1 MSARLAAWPTPTRP
15 TRFVRRFL
23 WIVGAALLLQGGLS
37 LVVRAL
43 AVPLPDLALAFVNAD
58 PLHAFIHM
66 TWGLVMLGAVT
77 RITHDPALARLVLT
91 FGVFYTLLAFLGV
104 LVHHPFGLKLD
115 LGENVFHFTVG
126 PLALLVGV
134 WGVRAR
140 KP

>member
-1 MSARLAAWPTPTRP
+1 MSAGLAAWPTPTRP
-15 TRFVRRFL
+15 ARFVRRFL

-58 PLHAFIHM
+58 PLHALVHM
-66 TWGLVMLGAVT
+66 AWGLVMLGAVT
-77 RITHDPALARLVLT
+77 RITDEVALARLVLT
-91 FGVFYTLLAFLGV
+91 FGMFYTGLAFLGV

-126 PLALLVGV
+126 PLALLFGL
-134 WGVRAR
+134 WALRAR
-140 KP
+140 RP

>member
-1 MSARLAAWPTPTRP
+1 MSARLAAWPIPTRP
-15 TRFVRRFL
+15 ARLVRRFL

-37 LVVRAL
+37 LVMRAL

-58 PLHAFIHM
+58 PLHALIHI

-77 RITHDPALARLVLT
+77 RFTDDGALARLVLT

-126 PLALLVGV
+126 PLALLFGV

-140 KP
+140 RP

>member
-1 MSARLAAWPTPTRP
+1 MSGRLAAWPTLTRP
-15 TRFVRRFL
+15 ARFVRRFL
-23 WIVGAALLLQGGLS
+23 WIVGAALLLQGGVS

-58 PLHAFIHM
+58 SLHAVIHI
-66 TWGLVMLGAVT
+66 TWGLIMLGAVA
-77 RITHDPALARLVLT
+77 RIAHDTALARLVLT

-126 PLALLVGV
+126 PLALLVGL
-134 WGVRAR
+134 WGVRGR
-140 KP
+140 RP

>member
-1 MSARLAAWPTPTRP
+1 MSAGLAAWPTPTRP
-15 TRFVRRFL
+15 ARFVRRFL

-58 PLHAFIHM
+58 PLHALVHM
-66 TWGLVMLGAVT
+66 AWGLVMLGAVT
-77 RITHDPALARLVLT
+77 RITDEVALARLVLT
-91 FGVFYTLLAFLGV
+91 FGMFYTGLAFLGV

-126 PLALLVGV
+126 PLALLFGL
-134 WGVRAR
+134 WALRPR